1 MIILGVKNN
10 HFLIQVRINKIDSED
25 FMTNL
30 FVSLRTKHWIKNLF
44 IFMPLIFGKKLFV
57 SPLNTNTII
66 AFFLFSIAASAVYL
80 MNDIIDR
87 EKDQNHPTKK
97 FRPIASGKI
106 SIKTAITTSVFLGL
120 IAISG
125 AYFLNFNFCL
135 IIVIYLSANIIYSKI
150 LKEAVIIDVFCIS
163 VFFILRVLAGG
174 IVAETEI
181 SHWLIIMT
189 ALIALFLGLNKR
201 RQELLITH
209 QYAQDR
215 RVVLEKYSTYFIDQM
230 IAVITSSVVIS
241 YMLYT
246 VDERTV
252 SVFGTNNLIY
262 SVPFVYYGIFRYLY
276 LIHKA
281 NEDGDPTKMFLSD
294 YKMQLNVVL
303 WLIVCAFVIY
313 F

>member
-1 MIILGVKNN
+1 MKHMFIAI
-10 HFLIQVRINKIDSED
+10 RP
-25 FMTNL
+25 
-30 FVSLRTKHWIKNLF
+30 KHWIKNMF
-44 IFMPLIFGKKLFV
+44 IFLPLIFGKKLFI
-57 SPLNTNTII
+57 SPLNTNTVL

-80 MNDIIDR
+80 MNDIIDC
-87 EKDQNHPTKK
+87 EKDKKHPAKK
-97 FRPIASGKI
+97 LRPIASGKI
-106 SIKTAITTSVFLGL
+106 STNTAIITSILLGS
-120 IAISG
+120 IAIAG
-125 AYFLNFNFCL
+125 ASFLSINFCS
-135 IIVIYLSANIIYSKI
+135 IIIIYLIANIIYSKI
-150 LKEAVIIDVFCIS
+150 LKEAVIIDVFCIA
-163 VFFILRVLAGG
+163 VFFFLRVLAGG

-201 RQELLITH
+201 RQELLITD
-209 QYAQDR
+209 QNPQDR
-215 RVVLEKYSTYFIDQM
+215 RVVLDKYSTYFIDQM

-252 SVFGTNNLIY
+252 SVFGTKNLIY

-281 NEDGDPTKMFLSD
+281 NADGDPTKLFLSD
-294 YKMQLNVVL
+294 YKMQLNVIL
-303 WLIVCAFVIY
+303 WLIVCAIVIY

>member
-1 MIILGVKNN
+1 MKSL
-10 HFLIQVRINKIDSED
+10 L
-25 FMTNL
+25 L
-30 FVSLRTKHWIKNLF
+30 SLRPKHWVKNLF
-44 IFMPLIFGKKLFV
+44 IFLPLIFGKKLFV
-57 SPLNTNTII
+57 SPLNTDTMI
-66 AFFLFSIAASAVYL
+66 AFFIFSIAASAVYL
-80 MNDIIDR
+80 INDIIDYD
-87 EKDQNHPTKK
+87 KDKAHPTKK
-97 FRPIASGKI
+97 FRPIASGKTSIRSAMTTAVILCVI
-106 SIKTAITTSVFLGL
+106 SILS
-120 IAISG
+120 S
-125 AYFLNFNFCL
+125 YFLSINFCA
-135 IIVIYLSANIIYSKI
+135 IIVIYLSANIIYSKV
-150 LKEAVIIDVFCIS
+150 LKAAVIIDVFCIS
-163 VFFILRVLAGG
+163 IFFILRVIAGG
-174 IVAETEI
+174 IIAQTEI

-209 QYAQDR
+209 QYPQDR
-215 RVVLEKYSTYFIDQM
+215 RVVLDKYSTYFIDQM

-276 LIHKA
+276 LIHKL

-294 YKMQLNVVL
+294 YRMQLNVLL
-303 WLIVCAFVIY
+303 WLIVCAVVIY